1 MARWAV
7 IIEKRYKCP
16 MDIEWA
22 KDGITSQMYIVQA
35 RPETVHSNKTDALY
49 SYELKE
55 KGNELTS
62 GIALGSKIATGKA
75 KIIQDTKDASQLNE
89 GDILITDITNPDWDP
104 IMKSDC
110 RNKGGRPHGWVLLQ
124 LLEQAMPPKQL
135 KMVR

>member
-1 MARWAV
+1 
-7 IIEKRYKCP
+7 

-35 RPETVHSNKTDALY
+35 RPETVHSNKTDAHLLY

-89 GDILITDITNPDWDP
+89 GDILFTGAGQSYDEAKTPTVIEKNNIKTSNFGV
-104 IMKSDC
+104 S
-110 RNKGGRPHGWVLLQ
+110 
-124 LLEQAMPPKQL
+124 
-135 KMVR
+135 